1 MFDTVKNAFKV
12 KDIRN
17 KLLYT
22 LLCLLIVRI
31 GCAFPVPGIDRD
43 YFQLWLAQK
52 EGLGFLD
59 TLTGGSFSQMSIF
72 ALNIS
77 PYITSS
83 IIVQLLTIVFPK
95 LEELQKDGETG
106 RK

>member
-12 KDIRN
+12 KDIRS

-22 LLCLLIVRI
+22 LLAMVIVRI
-31 GCAFPVPGIDRD
+31 GCALPVPGIDRG

-83 IIVQLLTIVFPK
+83 IIMQLLTIVFPK
-95 LEELQKDGETG
+95 L
-106 RK
+106 